1 MDDEEFDQALIAT
14 AFRLAA
20 DKGWPRVTVL
30 DAARGAGLPLERAR
44 ARFPSREAILLRWG
58 RHADQEAL
66 AEAPSE
72 GPVRDRLFDLLMRRI
87 DSMQAHRGGLIM
99 LLVALPAEPPTALLL
114 GCATHRS
121 MRWMLEA
128 AGVRTDGLR
137 GVLAVRGLTAAWLWA
152 VRAWERD
159 ESADLSGTMAALD
172 AALRRAEQAAS
183 WLNWTDAS
191 SRKRNL
197 ASAPV
202 PPGESPGESPGEFSR
217 ESPGGSSGASGPPA
231 AGRTRPR
238 SRRGGGETPRSEASG
253 PSAQLPQD

>member
-183 WLNWTDAS
+183 WLNWTDVP
-191 SRKRNL
+191 RRQRNVV
-197 ASAPV
+197 SEPV
-202 PPGESPGESPGEFSR
+202 PRGEARDGP
-217 ESPGGSSGASGPPA
+217 PGGTDRPA
-231 AGRTRPR
+231 TAETGGGKTRSR
-238 SRRGGGETPRSEASG
+238 SRRGGGE
-253 PSAQLPQD
+253 PSFNEPTDPLPEIPQD